1 MDQILE
7 SNDIDIIFNYF
18 YDTNYIL
25 KSKLTSEFVNNQAKI
40 VGVILDI
47 IHSHNL
53 KNKYN
58 IALIFAKELVES
70 NKIII
75 VI

>member
-18 YDTNYIL
+18 YDSNYVL
-25 KSKLTSEFVNNQAKI
+25 KSDLISEFINNQVKI
-40 VGVILDI
+40 VDI
-47 IHSHNL
+47 ILNIIHLKNI

-58 IALIFAKELVES
+58 IALIFAQELVKS

>member
-1 MDQILE
+1 MDQVLE

-18 YDTNYIL
+18 YDSNYIL
-25 KSKLTSEFVNNQAKI
+25 KSKLTSEFVNNQIKI
-40 VGVILDI
+40 VNVILDI
-47 IHSHNL
+47 IHSKNL

-58 IALIFAKELVES
+58 IALIFAKELVKS

>member
-1 MDQILE
+1 MDQILK

>member
-1 MDQILE
+1 MDQVLE

-18 YDTNYIL
+18 YDSNYIL
-25 KSKLTSEFVNNQAKI
+25 KSKLISEFVNNQVKI
-40 VGVILDI
+40 VNVILDI
-47 IHSHNL
+47 IHSKKL

-58 IALIFAKELVES
+58 IAFIFAKELVKS

-75 VI
+75 II